1 MLRDETKTPD
11 PLCRVGW
18 AFFYTIGTPEQ
29 YAALRVQAMQHEQQ
43 RQADRQAAAQQSV
56 AAPRPPLDNY
66 RLPGFAAALRSAC
79 RSSACPSG
87 LYKKPWPPLPLGTV

>member
-1 MLRDETKTPD
+1 MRKKEFYPSNFALFWESWDFLNSFETKAPD

-43 RQADRQAAAQQSV
+43 CQADRQAAA
-56 AAPRPPLDNY
+56 
-66 RLPGFAAALRSAC
+66 
-79 RSSACPSG
+79 
-87 LYKKPWPPLPLGTV
+87 